1 MNQKILISCLVLF
14 TVICLVLCV
23 LCVISA
29 AIMIWRIGEGSD
41 VSLFQNTPVTTSTP
55 TTTNINPLSLNQTT
69 EIDPQTA
76 AQMDQIEAQV
86 IQERG
91 LQPNGTFTR
100 ALLSEEQLRQRV
112 LDDFLEDYTAEESQE
127 DAISLSAIGLLEPS
141 FDLYSFYIDL
151 LSEQIAGFYDQ
162 ETKQMVVVQGEGF
175 NGPERLTYAHEYTHA
190 LQDQN
195 YDIENGLNYNDD
207 ACEADS
213 ESCAGIQA
221 LLEGDASLS
230 ELNWFFENATD
241 QDKSDIFEFYDS
253 YESPILDSAP
263 AFISQDF
270 LFPYEAGLEF
280 VQYLYDRG
288 GWEAVNQA
296 YSNPPVSTEQV
307 LHPEDYPEDRP
318 IPVTLPDFTP
328 LLGAGWEHIDSDVMG
343 EWYTYLILAQGRDEN
358 ARLRES
364 KAEKAA
370 EGWEGD
376 AFVVYYQAEKE
387 DTLMVLY
394 SLWES
399 PKEAEEFASAFQDY
413 ATARFGNP
421 TPSQNQHTTWESI
434 EGTHTLHLEG
444 DRTAWILAPEGSIAE
459 SVWTAIQ
466 NQSP

>member
-1 MNQKILISCLVLF
+1 MNQKIYISCLVLF
-14 TVICLVLCV
+14 IVICLVLSV

-29 AIMIWRIGEGSD
+29 AIIIWRLGDGSD
-41 VSLFQNTPVTTSTP
+41 ISLLQTTPVATSTP
-55 TTTNINPLSLNQTT
+55 TTTNIDPPPANHPT
-69 EIDPQTA
+69 EIDPQIAT
-76 AQMDQIEAQV
+76 QMDRIQAQV

-91 LQPNGTFTR
+91 LQPNGSFTR
-100 ALLSEEQLRQRV
+100 ALLSEEQLHQRV

-127 DAISLSAIGLLEPS
+127 DAIILSSIGLLEPG
-141 FDLYSFYIDL
+141 FDLYTFYIDL
-151 LSEQIAGFYDQ
+151 FSEQIAGFYDQ
-162 ETKQMVVVQGEGF
+162 ETKEMVVVQGEVFG
-175 NGPERLTYAHEYTHA
+175 GPERLTYAHEYTHA

-207 ACEADS
+207 ACELDS
-213 ESCAGIQA
+213 ERCVGIQA

-230 ELNWFFENATD
+230 ELNWFFNHATD

-263 AFISQDF
+263 VFISQDF

-296 YSNPPVSTEQV
+296 YTNPPVSTEQI
-307 LHPEDYPEDRP
+307 LHPEDYPDDRP
-318 IPVTLPDFTP
+318 KPVTLPDFST
-328 LLGAGWEHIDSDVMG
+328 LLGAGWEQIDSDVMG
-343 EWYTYLILAQGRDEN
+343 EWYTYLILAQGREEN
-358 ARLRES
+358 ARLKES

-376 AFVVYYQAEKE
+376 AFVVYYQTEEEAP
-387 DTLMVLY
+387 LMVLFT
-394 SLWES
+394 LWES
-399 PKEAEEFASAFQDY
+399 PNQAKEFTSAFQDY
-413 ATARFGNP
+413 ASARFGTP
-421 TPSQNQHTTWESI
+421 TASENKYTIWESG
-434 EGTHTLHLEG
+434 EGTHALHLEG
-444 DRTAWILAPEGSIAE
+444 DQTAWILAPDGSIAE